1 MTDEAKMRFC
11 SHLTENQW
19 IELNTNGNGQEES
32 KEPQKAKAA
41 AKLHFTE
48 MLQAK
53 NLIVLA
59 GLGSSL
65 YIDDAPKMSDLWK
78 AVSEIESFDN
88 IKGNDK
94 VKYNPDHGEENV
106 EEFLSK
112 CHLYNTLHDGDIK
125 DFIKEA
131 EKIIAEKC
139 DFVKSSS
146 NLEHHETFL
155 RRIARR
161 STKLERTKIFTIN
174 YDLCFEKAAQDID
187 FVVIDGFSYNSPRQ
201 FGSNYFNYDFV
212 KRSENI
218 ETPQFIPNVFHLY
231 KLHGSINWTRK
242 NGQIKQTS
250 KRDNPLLIYPRSTK
264 YETSYKPPFLEMMGH
279 FQSSLRKGSLAL
291 LVIGFGFNDEH
302 ITQPLLSALRSNI
315 DLKIMIVDPSIKESD
330 NKTKKEI
337 CKLQNSGDSRIALLE
352 AKFEQFSEL
361 MPDLSA
367 ASEEEK
373 HRQRIKELYKDES

>member
-1 MTDEAKMRFC
+1 MAERIEQIRFR

-19 IELNTNGNGQEES
+19 VDLDTSEDDQGES
-32 KEPQKAKAA
+32 EKNRAA
-41 AKLHFTE
+41 AKSHLTE
-48 MLQAK
+48 MLQAN
-53 NLIVLA
+53 NLVVLA
-59 GLGSSL
+59 GLGPSL
-65 YIDDAPKMSDLWK
+65 YVDNAPKMSDLWE
-78 AVSEIESFDN
+78 AVSGIDEFDD
-88 IKGNDK
+88 IKGDEK
-94 VKYNPDHGEENV
+94 VKYTPADGEENV

-112 CHLYNTLHDGDIK
+112 CHLYNTLHDDEIK
-125 DFIKEA
+125 EFIKKA
-131 EKIIAEKC
+131 EEVIAEKC

-161 STKLERTKIFTIN
+161 STKLERTKIFTVN
-174 YDLCFEKAAQDID
+174 YDRCFEGAARKIG
-187 FVVIDGFSYNSPRQ
+187 FVAIDGFSYNSPRQ
-201 FGSNYFNYDFV
+201 FDSNYFNYDLV

-242 NGQIKQTS
+242 NKRILRTKG
-250 KRDNPLLIYPRSTK
+250 RDNPLLIYPRSTK
-264 YETSYKPPFLEMMGH
+264 YETSYKPPFLEMMGY
-279 FQSSLRKGSLAL
+279 FQSALRKGSLAL

-315 DLKIMIVDPSIKESD
+315 DFKIMIVDPSIESSG
-330 NKTKKEI
+330 NEAKKEI
-337 CKLQNSGDSRIALLE
+337 CKLQKSGDSRIALLE

-367 ASEEEK
+367 TSEEEK
-373 HRQRIKELYKDES
+373 HRQRIKEL

>member
-1 MTDEAKMRFC
+1 MADEAKMRFC

-19 IELNTNGNGQEES
+19 AELDTNEANQGES
-32 KEPQKAKAA
+32 EKNRAA
-41 AKLHFTE
+41 AKLHLTE
-48 MLQAK
+48 MLQAN

-59 GLGSSL
+59 GLGPSL
-65 YIDDAPKMSDLWK
+65 YVDDAPKMPDLWE
-78 AVSEIESFDN
+78 AVSEIDEFND
-88 IKGNDK
+88 IKDVKK
-94 VKYNPDHGEENV
+94 VKYVPIKDEENV

-112 CHLYNTLHDGDIK
+112 CHLYNTLHDDDIK
-125 DFIKEA
+125 DFIKKA
-131 EKIIAEKC
+131 EKVIAEKC

-161 STKLERTKIFTIN
+161 STKLERTKIFTVN
-174 YDLCFEKAAQDID
+174 YDLCFERAAQKIG
-187 FVVIDGFSYNSPRQ
+187 FVVIDGFSYNSSHQ
-201 FGSNYFNYDFV
+201 FDSSYFNYDLV
-212 KRSENI
+212 KRSENV

-242 NGQIKQTS
+242 KKQILRTKE
-250 KRDNPLLIYPRSTK
+250 RDNPLLIYPRSTK
-264 YETSYKPPFLEMMGH
+264 YETSYKPPFLEMMGY

-315 DLKIMIVDPSIKESD
+315 DLKIMIVDPSIESSD
-330 NKTKKEI
+330 NEAKKEI
-337 CKLQNSGDSRIALLE
+337 CKLQKSGDSRIALLE

-373 HRQRIKELYKDES
+373 HRQRIKELEQ

>member
-1 MTDEAKMRFC
+1 MADEAKMRFC

-19 IELNTNGNGQEES
+19 VELDTNGDNQEEPKKS
-32 KEPQKAKAA
+32 EKNRAA
-41 AKLHFTE
+41 AKLHLTE
-48 MLQAK
+48 MLQAN

-59 GLGSSL
+59 GLGPSL
-65 YIDDAPKMSDLWK
+65 YVDDAPKMSDLWE
-78 AVSEIESFDN
+78 AVSEIDDFDVT
-88 IKGNDK
+88 KGDEK
-94 VKYNPDHGEENV
+94 VKYTPTEGEEDV

-112 CHLYNTLHDGDIK
+112 CHLYNTLHDDDIK

-131 EKIIAEKC
+131 EKVIAGKC

-161 STKLERTKIFTIN
+161 STKLERTKIFTVN
-174 YDLCFEKAAQDID
+174 YDLCFERAAQKIG
-187 FVVIDGFSYNSPRQ
+187 FVAIDGFSYTPPRQ
-201 FGSNYFNYDFV
+201 FDSNYFNYDLV
-212 KRSENI
+212 KRSENV

-242 NGQIKQTS
+242 KKRILQTK

-264 YETSYKPPFLEMMGH
+264 YETSYKPPFLEMMGY
-279 FQSSLRKGSLAL
+279 FQSALRKGSLAL

-315 DLKIMIVDPSIKESD
+315 DLKIMIVDPSIESSD
-330 NKTKKEI
+330 NEAKKEI
-337 CKLQNSGDSRIALLE
+337 CKLQTSGDSRIALLE
-352 AKFEQFSEL
+352 AKFEQFSEF

-373 HRQRIKELYKDES
+373 HRQRIKEL